1 MIQTLSEGAWPFIR
15 FQLLPAYLLIAAVG
29 VYDLLT
35 RRRLHP
41 AYVAGVAWCLSL
53 HLLAGWL
60 YFQPSWNRVALR
72 IIGH

>member
-72 IIGH
+72 IIGN